1 MKRIISVLMTV
12 LLTLSLFGCSS
23 PKTPEIINP
32 DDYIT
37 IRQALYSTELMSSYL
52 GDKYLGDFT
61 KVKALIRFSNPGQ
74 ITIKSLIFSIM
85 IHDEEGNKLE
95 TEAFSTPS
103 NLLSVKSGGS
113 NEFATTVW
121 SEYNTPFVSMTIYS
135 IQITYAD
142 IDTESVSLDYNFKME
157 KIGKITE
164 Q

>member
-1 MKRIISVLMTV
+1 MAV

-23 PKTPEIINP
+23 PETPEIINP

-37 IRQALYSTELMSSYL
+37 IRQALYSTEQMSGYF

-61 KVKALIRFSNPGQ
+61 RVKALIRFSNPGQ

-85 IHDEEGNKLE
+85 IHDEDGNKIRE
-95 TEAFSTPS
+95 DVFSTPS
-103 NLLSVKSGGS
+103 NLLSVKAGGS

-121 SEYNTPFVSMTIYS
+121 SEYNTPFVSMTIYK
-135 IQITYAD
+135 ITITYAD
-142 IDTESVSLDYNFKME
+142 IDTESVSLDCNLKME